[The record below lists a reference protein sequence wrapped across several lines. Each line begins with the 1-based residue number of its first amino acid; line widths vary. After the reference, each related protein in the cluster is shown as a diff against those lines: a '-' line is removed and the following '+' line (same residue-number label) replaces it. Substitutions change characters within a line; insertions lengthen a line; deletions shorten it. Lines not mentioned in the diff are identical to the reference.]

1 MHVLRGRRI
10 IKLHSREVVS
20 LASVLSAKQ
29 GQCWLRSG
37 SVRAMRCPACT
48 RENDDDASAC
58 EICDEPLVAAA
69 AAAAPMAAPV
79 AAPAAAPA
87 AAAQVNAVEA
97 WHQEGLRLIARET
110 DDRMRT
116 LLRSNLAALVEALP
130 VAEAPPVATPRRVAR
145 APAARRRAP
154 APAPAPA
161 PAATPSP
168 PRRRRRANDD
178 VVGGRTRRARRESE
192 PIFVERGYLET
203 YPSVDAMIDTFVP
216 ASLFT
221 RRAAPADAVHRF
233 RALAAA
239 YLRLDVKCVFDAR
252 AFSCG
257 PGGPEL
263 RLAADAPADVLTLL
277 AAPPDDAYVVAYLK
291 EELIYDRLGLA
302 AGDDV
307 LDAVPRLGG
316 EASASDAVEAV
327 GTRAEIDQ

>member
-1 MHVLRGRRI
+1 M
-10 IKLHSREVVS
+10 
-20 LASVLSAKQ
+20 
-29 GQCWLRSG
+29 
-37 SVRAMRCPACT
+37 RAMRVCPACT
-48 RENDDDASAC
+48 FENDDDASAC
-58 EICDEPLVAAA
+58 DVCDEPLDA
-69 AAAAPMAAPV
+69 
-79 AAPAAAPA
+79 AAAPA
-87 AAAQVNAVEA
+87 AAAPVNAVAA

-130 VAEAPPVATPRRVAR
+130 PPDEAPPVAETPPRAAR

-154 APAPAPA
+154 APAPERRDARPPAPA

-168 PRRRRRANDD
+168 PRRRRRASDD

-239 YLRLDVKCVFDAR
+239 YLRLDVKCVFDVR

-302 AGDDV
+302 SGDDV